1 MGKKNSRRVASTI
14 CSRDARKGGRQIRTE
29 ADIIAENEGDGERAA
44 EPERFSID
52 VAMWE
57 FGQNDPKRDSG
68 SKMVRF
74 GMARKLRVGES
85 FRGIVLSSE
94 AKETLSPA
102 DAPILLQNGIAGINC
117 SWNRLEEIPFGMLGR
132 AAHQRKLPLIVAAN
146 TVNYGK
152 PFKMNTAEAIA
163 GSLYIAGYKEEC
175 RALLEPF
182 SFGPEFLRLNMDAL
196 EAYSACSSAADVDA
210 VVAAFM
216 ADDAEV
222 QKEKQRRKDLRRNNR
237 GTTSYIDDGDLPPR
251 QVAGDSD
258 DDLMPGYVEADEDD
272 LMPGYVEADEEG
284 DEREGRLVGAMD
296 NLEINGSDTSNQPS
310 KYIEQTEKE
319 TEKELLR

>member
-1 MGKKNSRRVASTI
+1 MCGH
-14 CSRDARKGGRQIRTE
+14 DARKGGRQIRTE
-29 ADIIAENEGDGERAA
+29 ADIIADNEGDGERAA
-44 EPERFSID
+44 EPVPFPID

-102 DAPILLQNGIAGINC
+102 DAHILLQNGIAGINC

-163 GSLYIAGYKEEC
+163 GSLYITGYKEEC
-175 RALLEPF
+175 RTLLEPF
-182 SFGPEFLRLNMDAL
+182 SFGPEFLRLNMGAL
-196 EAYSACSSAADVDA
+196 EAYSACSSAAEVDA

-216 ADDAEV
+216 ADNAEV
-222 QKEKQRRKDLRRNNR
+222 QKEKQRRKEMRKNHR
-237 GTTSYIDDGDLPPR
+237 GSYIDDGDLPPL
-251 QVAGDSD
+251 QVADDSGD

-272 LMPGYVEADEEG
+272 LMPGYIEADEDDLMPGYVEADE
-284 DEREGRLVGAMD
+284 DEEDEEDEQREGGLVGAMD
-296 NLEINGSDTSNQPS
+296 NLEIDGSGTSEE
-310 KYIEQTEKE
+310 IETKTEKE
-319 TEKELLR
+319 TFFG